1 MTNTITPNLWFDG
14 NAREAVEFYI
24 SAFGNGKITGG
35 STYPTSQAEGLADFQ
50 LKLAGKDLVVQFEL
64 SGQEFVAINAGPE
77 FTFNPAISFFVNF
90 DPSRDSQAK
99 EHLEELWGK
108 LSDGG
113 TALMPLQEY
122 PFSKY
127 YGWMQDRYGLSWQL
141 ILTNPEGEPRPFIV
155 PSLMFGAGN
164 VNKAEEAAKYYLSVF
179 HGNKMGTVARYSEQT
194 GPAKAEALMYGDLRI
209 GNMWLAIMD
218 AGRDQDF
225 TFNEAV
231 SFSVACHN
239 QDEVDYFWDKL
250 SAAPAA
256 EQCGW
261 CKDKFGV
268 SWQIVPANMEALM
281 RRPRAFARLMEM
293 KKIVVADF

>member
-24 SAFGNGKITGG
+24 NAFGNGKITGG
-35 STYPTSQAEGLADFQ
+35 STYPKSQSEGLADFQ
-50 LKLAGKDLVVQFEL
+50 KDLAGKDLVVQFEL
-64 SGQEFVAINAGPE
+64 GEQEFVAINAGPE
-77 FTFNPAISFFVNF
+77 FTFNPSISFFVNF

-99 EHLEELWGK
+99 AHLDALWGK

-127 YGWMQDRYGLSWQL
+127 YGWVQDRYGLSWQL

-164 VNKAEEAAKYYLSVF
+164 VNKAEEAATYYLSVF
-179 HGNKMGTVARYSEQT
+179 HGDKMGTAARYGEQT
-194 GPAKAEALMYGDLRI
+194 GPAKAGALMYGDLRI
-209 GNMWLAIMD
+209 GNMWLAVMD
-218 AGRDQDF
+218 AGQDQDS
-225 TFNEAV
+225 TFSEAL
-231 SFSVACHN
+231 SFSVACRD
-239 QDEVDYFWDKL
+239 QDEIDYFWDKL
-250 SAAPAA
+250 SAVPAA

-268 SWQIVPANMEALM
+268 SWQIVPANMEELVQH
-281 RRPRAFARLMEM
+281 PQAFARLMEM